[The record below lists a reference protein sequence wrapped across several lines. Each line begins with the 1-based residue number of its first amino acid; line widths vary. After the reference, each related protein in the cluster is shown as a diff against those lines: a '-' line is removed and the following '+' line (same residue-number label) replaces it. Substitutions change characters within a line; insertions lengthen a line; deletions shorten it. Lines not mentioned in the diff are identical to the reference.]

1 MENLANVSVSNPK
14 MPEPSV
20 PNPTVA
26 EEVEMNALCFDPN
39 PADPGSPTNKNV
51 LTYGVD
57 PDGNKVPPKTLRI
70 TNNTAGTVYPIL
82 RDPNSSILK
91 SDPAVGLYDPYDPP
105 NKEYRG
111 YIGYKENDKYYFG
124 LKAGESILIS
134 IPLVFW
140 NGARIGIGTDNKYLV
155 VSKKGQLPNPLTYD
169 PDSNRTIAP
178 AEKSDGTIPN
188 GVVMWY
194 RAETPQAPNDDTED
208 QLAEWTIRDHDYL
221 SNSKIQA
228 KTNNEIPDNQLVT
241 LINYD
246 VSNVDNLYLP
256 LAMEA
261 LDVWV
266 VPQITGE
273 EGNLT
278 QWTPGSIPDIYGW
291 TGAIKTTQELQKH
304 ISDFTAPNNNLLGQ
318 YFSSEGHGWPFYN
331 IPNPNNDPSRPIKI
345 PSGANIFAQSPI
357 RNTLS
362 SYADGKYMLSS
373 GGTGPVQISIGA
385 GPFKIN
391 IGGEGSASTGNILT
405 LNSLEKNIKEK
416 ANSLQKGMSVK
427 CYAPQGKPNPIQL
440 GTKILDV
447 YVSTS
452 PPLYTIKLDNDLAA
466 SQDGCNFDFFWS
478 FEDANKTLMFS
489 PVDPVT
495 ADLVSNLCVGM
506 SVVGRPNQGV
516 KNPIKGGSTIERIQK
531 STGPLDPHKIQLNQ
545 DLDSSQ
551 DGCSF
556 DFVRP
561 VTDYASNAM
570 IRLWY
575 SWAEYYRAHWGDKNT
590 HAPTASVTIT
600 GSMDLRTATLSFGES
615 HPELV
620 KGMAVTGLGLDDA
633 KTEDGTHQGNAV
645 ILKIASDNMSVILS
659 QVANQ
664 SSSQTPFT
672 FYPPQELLHTP
683 KSLTDPGYPLY
694 ELTFANEQLH
704 LPACRDPYEFAQ
716 KVYMIMASMNQIG
729 QPNNGNV
736 CKFMQDIVGANM
748 GYIFDQLAKDSDD
761 GKMLQAMIRD
771 MIKSVLRGVVDFTV
785 YPDDVDEQGNHTQ
798 WYPDPKEHHGGQPF
812 NVFNLD
818 PFVWF
823 VHTILG
829 FSGYGFSVD
838 DDTADIGAGGAN
850 HLQITVGDEGGLQ
863 KTIPWTIQ
871 APFGPVEKIPCR
883 YSGAKKGDTLYYDI
897 QSVIPTKPIKI
908 ITKEPHNLSKGDTVI
923 IEQVKGVKEAN
934 GTFKIGNVTKD
945 TFDLYDDSGIN
956 PIAGTGTYDPS
967 QTPTWSYP
975 LHPYIDTVAPHVPS
989 TDPTDLAKVFYRV
1002 TGDDSLGTFQGTFV
1016 SADNLAK
1023 TANGEKFRVW
1033 RLGKQEYGRLLLN
1046 TALLD
1051 DQGNDLPAGDYS
1063 FTFFG
1068 PKQLP

>member
-20 PNPTVA
+20 PNLTVA
-26 EEVEMNALCFDPN
+26 EEVEMHALCFDPN

-273 EGNLT
+273 KGNLT

-331 IPNPNNDPSRPIKI
+331 IPNPNNDPKRPIKI

-357 RNTLS
+357 RDTYS
-362 SYADGKYMLSS
+362 SYGDGKYMLSS
-373 GGTGPVQISIGA
+373 GGTGPVKISIGA

-391 IGGEGSASTGNILT
+391 IGGAGEDASNRRILK
-405 LNSLEKNIKEK
+405 LNSADPNIKNK
-416 ANSLQKGMSVK
+416 AESLQKGMSVE
-427 CYAPQGKPNPIQL
+427 CHFPEGQQNPIHP
-440 GTKILDV
+440 GTKI
-447 YVSTS
+447 SE
-452 PPLYTIKLDNDLAA
+452 IDLENLNITLNQVLVA
-466 SQDGCNFDFFWS
+466 SQVGCNFDFFWS

-489 PVDPVT
+489 PEEQAT
-495 ADLVSNLCVGM
+495 ADLVSNLRVGM
-506 SVVGRPNQGV
+506 SVVSRPNPGV
-516 KNPIKGGSTIERIQK
+516 KDPIQPGSTIERIQK

-545 DLDSSQ
+545 ALLASQ

-575 SWAEYYRAHWGDKNT
+575 SWAEYYRAHWWIDKT
-590 HAPTASVTIT
+590 RPAPTKEQKISRC
-600 GSMDLRTATLSFGES
+600 SMYSGTATLSFSEP

-620 KGMAVTGLGLDDA
+620 KGMAVTGPGLDDA
-633 KTEDGTHQGNAV
+633 KTEVGPHQGNAL
-645 ILKIASDNMSVILS
+645 ILEIASDNMSVILS

-672 FYPPQELLHTP
+672 FYPPQELLYTP
-683 KSLTDPGYPLY
+683 KSPTYPGYPLY
-694 ELTFANEQLH
+694 ELTFANEQPP
-704 LPACRDPYEFAQ
+704 LPACRDPYKFAQ

-748 GYIFDQLAKDSDD
+748 GYIFDQSAKDSDD

-798 WYPDPKEHHGGQPF
+798 WYPDPKEPHGGQPF

-823 VHTILG
+823 VHVILG

-850 HLQITVGDEGGLQ
+850 HLQITVGGAGGLQ

-871 APFGPVEKIPCR
+871 APFGPVEKITCH

-897 QSVIPTKPIKI
+897 KDVSNTTPIKI
-908 ITKEPHNLSKGDTVI
+908 TTKEPHNLANEDTVFI
-923 IEQVKGVKEAN
+923 DQVLGIKAAN
-934 GTFKIGNVTKD
+934 GGPFKIKNVTKD
-945 TFDLYDDSGIN
+945 TFDLYDDSGSN
-956 PIAGTGTYDPS
+956 PIAGTGIYDPS

-975 LHPYIDTVAPHVPS
+975 LHPYIDTGV
-989 TDPTDLAKVFYRV
+989 DLAKVFYRV

-1023 TANGEKFRVW
+1023 IANGEKFRVW
-1033 RLGKQEYGRLLLN
+1033 RLGKQEHGRLLLN

-1051 DQGNDLPAGDYS
+1051 DQGNDLPEHDYS